1 MISEKSSTMFH
12 DVSNETFIEDLC
24 GYLKQ
29 RLADEADQVASA
41 EKILA
46 DENSAA
52 PQTKVHVKPRPVVV
66 RFTFAVNEARMAV
79 VAVGKDFA
87 LCLDTRTNREEKIN
101 FAQVVRYR
109 DVSDEDNAG
118 RS

>member
-41 EKILA
+41 KKILA

-52 PQTKVHVKPRPVVV
+52 PQTVHVKSRPVVV
-66 RFTFAVNEARMAV
+66 RFTFVVNEARMEV
-79 VAVGKDFA
+79 LAVGKDFA

-101 FAQVVRYR
+101 FTQVVRYR